1 VVPIELSGEFF
12 SALSPWLPMT
22 WMVQGLKAAM
32 FDAYG
37 GDWLTPLAQTLMLGA
52 MALLAA
58 TWLGRWHHVR
68 ASRLRIA
75 MDV

>member
-1 VVPIELSGEFF
+1 
-12 SALSPWLPMT
+12 
-22 WMVQGLKAAM
+22 VQGLKAAM